1 MKMKSIRKFDV
12 QCSMAASAALLAFGT
27 SAAHAAN
34 AKVCFEAEG
43 AASVQKP
50 LRKVQGSANK
60 PYSGKGYLEIPWDK
74 NESKGVGQAVY
85 TFNVKTPG
93 VYTLWARTFWAN
105 GCGNSVA
112 VSVNGGPVK
121 ILGEDGTYDKWH
133 WVGGTAKVKLNAGA
147 NKLVLK
153 NRETGV
159 SVDQFF
165 LSQDSGYTPTGIR
178 KVTF

>member
-1 MKMKSIRKFDV
+1 MKFKSIRKFDV
-12 QCSMAASAALLAFGT
+12 SSLVASATLLALGTGAAYAAS
-27 SAAHAAN
+27 

-43 AASVQKP
+43 AASMQKP

-60 PYSGKGYLEIPWDK
+60 PYSGKGYLDIPWDK
-74 NESKGVGQAVY
+74 NESKGIGQAVY

-93 VYTLWARTFWAN
+93 VYTVWARTFWAN

-147 NKLVLK
+147 NKLILK

-165 LSQDSGYTPTGIR
+165 LSQDADYTPTGIR
-178 KVTF
+178 KVSS